1 MSEFDLDNELESER
15 ELEAEKR
22 QQMPHPEELQQM
34 PPPED
39 MVPREAEPPSPPQ
52 AAQAT
57 MLSHM
62 FTDPMERVLR
72 RVRGFPAV
80 EVQNQQNPDFMPP
93 IGCMAVDGLTRFE
106 PKPKTALSTGNVLAC
121 VAEMGRGKS
130 TMIREY
136 QRSTITGQ
144 ANALAQQALHNP
156 SARFLLLT
164 ANRMYAASAAREQ
177 EALAEELRGLGYTA
191 VVAGSYMDGGVAI
204 ADKLA
209 ACQFVLC
216 SLESLHHV
224 EGQRFDVVVIDEV
237 GSIARLVGGGTMQEL
252 SNVWLLRS
260 LCGQMGTRVVALDA
274 DLLFKMDSTEPS
286 TVVEDFFKLVMPDR
300 NVLCAQLA
308 GQKPAH
314 LQRSVRL
321 YFDHSQCD
329 GQAGKTDW
337 MAGIETLVD
346 RWHTTQGESGLIIIA
361 VGTKDFGRKV
371 CQRLF
376 ALKAPHKFYHGD
388 SNQSERFE
396 HFSDLR
402 AHAQSL
408 CAIVVTTVLA
418 IGVDIPP
425 AIRVAQVFTAFC
437 RMGCAF
443 QQLCQ
448 ALLRARHVQDPE
460 IRVLIDCMPPS
471 VRNVLVQQGKKKP
484 IVRPTYDDAMKA
496 VTRRRATGMRFY
508 ESMLRAG
515 GGLPAGVTPL
525 KLLDDD
531 ALRVMAHARLERSM
545 QIRDPFYAM
554 TKLFEHHGWGTQLG
568 FAQQAEAQFDLSG
581 LDALTLSDDH
591 EFDIM
596 KTDLEKWGWVVT
608 QIFERGDHGF
618 FDNCYGLATKQM
630 ASSNALSQGD
640 QWLVKAFW
648 ALRNI
653 GYVPALDEF
662 GDPPTGDDGGDG
674 GDGGED
680 GEAIGA
686 PPAAVLL
693 GAWLGNGS
701 DPNNLTPHLK
711 LHAYCRLFTPEEAM
725 KRDFANRLNSG
736 KRKRDPQLELL
747 IGSKLQAV
755 AHVGR
760 LLLEGGYRRPAQ
772 LVDDEVILAQRFVDL
787 ANRCIRK
794 ETTESDN
801 NTLRQLRQA
810 KEECLGVGGKD
821 TTLLE
826 ILRAIAKAIGM
837 KLVAVKQKVT
847 LPNGTRKLLVQSMKL
862 ERLLPEVSDAWLVYS
877 DVLGAEV
884 QVGSWG
890 SAHANAQLDAMEVS
904 FSNDP
909 DYGDLFTAAYQAYQ
923 SQDSDDMRWEKINA
937 AELKT
942 ALTRLRHVRNTLG
955 GQTLTP
961 QIERDLRELSVLEA
975 IDRNA
980 LPEVNGIR
988 RLCVVYGKRSILGR
1002 RTASYPSM
1010 QACPSSLRPLLL
1022 KLYYHDI
1029 DIVNC
1034 HPTLMIQVCEKMGMF
1049 DAIPKLR
1056 EYVASRDDMLQRIA
1070 DHFGVE
1076 KGICKFAVL
1085 RVLNSGS
1092 VEKWIEDVGL
1102 PADTDADQP
1111 DLRDLAEEAR
1121 VIRACF
1127 FKYMEEKQ
1135 QGIVERLRELARA
1148 RKGPF
1153 ASNAAIDRAA
1163 FSACMF
1169 EVEDSVLTVVDEYF
1183 RSMRWVAASLIYDGM
1198 HVEHRDGDAQDP
1210 QTGRWL
1216 RLEEAMRAAEA
1227 DVERKLGYKIELKEK
1242 PLFEKPIVEESG
1254 NDAE

>member
-1 MSEFDLDNELESER
+1 MSEFDLDYELELER
-15 ELEAEKR
+15 ELESGELH
-22 QQMPHPEELQQM
+22 QM
-34 PPPED
+34 PPED
-39 MVPREAEPPSPPQ
+39 MEPVEGEPASPPQ
-52 AAQAT
+52 AAQAA
-57 MLSHM
+57 MLSLM
-62 FTDPMERVLR
+62 STDLVESLLR
-72 RVRGFPAV
+72 KMREWAKV
-80 EVQNQQNPDFMPP
+80 EVQNQQNPCFMPL
-93 IGCMAVDGLTRFE
+93 IGSMAVDGRTCFE
-106 PKPKTALSTGNVLAC
+106 PKPRTRRSAGNVLAC

-144 ANALAQQALHNP
+144 TRDLAQQTWHNP
-156 SARFLLLT
+156 DARFLLLT
-164 ANRMYAASAAREQ
+164 ANRLYAASAAREQ
-177 EALAEELRGLGYTA
+177 EALAAELRELGST
-191 VVAGSYMDGGVAI
+191 VVARSYMSGGG
-204 ADKLA
+204 DHLA

-224 EGQRFDVVVIDEV
+224 EGQQFDVVVIDEA

-286 TVVEDFFKLVMPDR
+286 TVVEDFFKLITPER
-300 NVLCAQLA
+300 FVLCAKLA
-308 GQKPAH
+308 GQKPHH

-329 GQAGKTDW
+329 GQAGKADW

-361 VGTKDFGRKV
+361 VGSKVFGRKV
-371 CQRLF
+371 CQRLV

-388 SNQSERFE
+388 SNQRERFE

-402 AHAQSL
+402 AHAQGL

-418 IGVDIPP
+418 IGVDIPQGV
-425 AIRVAQVFTAFC
+425 RVAQVFAAFC

-460 IRVLIDCMPPS
+460 IRVLVDCMPPN
-471 VRNVLVQQGKKKP
+471 VRDMLVQRGKKKP
-484 IVRPTYDDAMKA
+484 IVRPTYDDALKA

-525 KLLDDD
+525 KLLDDG

-545 QIRDPFYAM
+545 QISDPFYAM

-568 FAQQAEAQFDLSG
+568 FAQQAEAQFDLSK
-581 LDALTLSDDH
+581 LDTLKLSDDH
-591 EFDIM
+591 EFDILM
-596 KTDLEKWGWVVT
+596 TDIKKWGWVVA
-608 QIFERGDHGF
+608 QIFERGEPGF
-618 FDNCYGLATKQM
+618 FDKCYGLATKQM

-653 GYVPALDEF
+653 GVLPNLDEI
-662 GDPPTGDDGGDG
+662 GDPPPGGDDGGDG
-674 GDGGED
+674 GEGSED
-680 GEAIGA
+680 GEAH
-686 PPAAVLL
+686 PVAVLL
-693 GAWLGNGS
+693 NAWLGNGS
-701 DPNNLTPHLK
+701 DHNNLTPHLK
-711 LHAYCRLFTPEEAM
+711 LHALCRLFTPEEAM
-725 KRDFANRLNSG
+725 KRNFVNGLNSG
-736 KRKRDPQLELL
+736 KRKRDPQLELP
-747 IGSKLQAV
+747 IGSKVEVV
-755 AHVGR
+755 AQVGR

-772 LVDDEVILAQRFVDL
+772 LVDDEVSLAQRFVDL

-801 NTLRQLRQA
+801 NTLKQLRQT
-810 KEECLGVGGKD
+810 KEYLGVGGKD
-821 TTLLE
+821 STLQE
-826 ILRAIAKAIGM
+826 VLRAIAKAIGM
-837 KLVAVKQKVT
+837 KLIDVKKKES

-884 QVGSWG
+884 RVDSWV
-890 SAHANAQLDAMEVS
+890 SAHTSAQLDALEAG

-909 DYGDLFTAAYQAYQ
+909 DYGDLFTAAYQE
-923 SQDSDDMRWEKINA
+923 DSDDMRMEKINA
-937 AELKT
+937 AEVAA
-942 ALTRLRHVRNTLG
+942 ALTRLTHVRNTLG
-955 GQTLTP
+955 CQSLTP
-961 QIERDLRELSVLEA
+961 QIERNLRELNMLEA
-975 IDRNA
+975 IDQNA
-980 LPEVNGIR
+980 EPEDQNGIR
-988 RLCVVYGKRSILGR
+988 RLRVVYGKRSHLGR

-1022 KLYYHDI
+1022 KNYYHDI

-1034 HPTLMIQVCEKMGMF
+1034 HPSLMIQVCAKMGKL

-1056 EYVASRDDMLQRIA
+1056 EYKANRDDMLQRIA

-1076 KGICKFAVL
+1076 KAGCKFAVL
-1085 RVLNSGS
+1085 RLLNGGS
-1092 VEKWIEDVGL
+1092 VQKWIKDVGL
-1102 PADTDADQP
+1102 PADTDTDQP

-1127 FKYMEEKQ
+1127 FEYMEQKQ
-1135 QGIVERLRELARA
+1135 PGIVERLRELARA
-1148 RKGPF
+1148 RKGAS

-1163 FSACMF
+1163 FSHCMF

-1183 RSMRWVAASLIYDGM
+1183 RFKGWLVASLIYDGM
-1198 HVEHRDGDAQDP
+1198 HVEHRDGDTQDP
-1210 QTGRWL
+1210 QTGRWM

-1227 DVERKLGYKIELKEK
+1227 AVKCKLGYKIELKEK
-1242 PLFEKPIVEESG
+1242 PLFEAEEIEYAEESG
-1254 NDAE
+1254 DDEDEGIEYAEESGDDA

>member
-1 MSEFDLDNELESER
+1 MSEFDLDYELELER
-15 ELEAEKR
+15 ELEAEE
-22 QQMPHPEELQQM
+22 PQQM
-34 PPPED
+34 PPED
-39 MVPREAEPPSPPQ
+39 IDPVEAASASQ
-52 AAQAT
+52 THAT
-57 MLSHM
+57 QPTMPMLMRSG
-62 FTDPMERVLR
+62 PLERLLR
-72 RVRGFPAV
+72 NVRGWEKV

-93 IGCMAVDGLTRFE
+93 IGCMAVDGRTRFQ
-106 PKPKTALSTGNVLAC
+106 PKPKTALSAGNVLAC

-136 QRSTITGQ
+136 QRSTITRQ
-144 ANALAQQALHNP
+144 AHALAQQAWHNP

-164 ANRMYAASAAREQ
+164 ANRMYAASAGREQ
-177 EALAEELRGLGYTA
+177 EALAAELCGLGSTA
-191 VVAGSYMDGGVAI
+191 VVAGSYMSSDG
-204 ADKLA
+204 DHLA

-224 EGQRFDVVVIDEV
+224 ESQRFDVVVIDEV

-286 TVVEDFFKLVMPDR
+286 TVVEDFFKLVMPER

-308 GQKPAH
+308 GQKPPH

-329 GQAGKTDW
+329 GQAGKADW

-361 VGTKDFGRKV
+361 VGSKVFGRKV
-371 CQRLF
+371 CQRLV

-388 SNQSERFE
+388 SNQRERFE

-402 AHAQSL
+402 AHAQGL

-418 IGVDIPP
+418 IGVNIPQDIT
-425 AIRVAQVFTAFC
+425 VAQVFAAFC

-460 IRVLIDCMPPS
+460 IRVLVDCMPPN
-471 VRNVLVQQGKKKP
+471 VRDMLVQQGKKKK
-484 IVRPTYDDAMKA
+484 INRPTYDDAQKA

-531 ALRVMAHARLERSM
+531 ALRVMAHPRFERSM
-545 QIRDPFYAM
+545 QISDPFYAM

-568 FAQQAEAQFDLSG
+568 FAQQAEAQFDLSE
-581 LDALTLSDDH
+581 LAALTLSDDH
-591 EFDIM
+591 EFDILR
-596 KTDLEKWGWVVT
+596 TDLEKWGWVVA
-608 QIFERGDHGF
+608 QIFERGEDGF

-653 GYVPALDEF
+653 GFVPALDEF

-674 GDGGED
+674 GEGGEG
-680 GEAIGA
+680 GEVIEA
-686 PPAAVLL
+686 PPTAVLL
-693 GAWLGNGS
+693 KAWLGNGS
-701 DPNNLTPHLK
+701 DHNNLTPHLK

-725 KRDFANRLNSG
+725 KRDFVNGLNSG
-736 KRKRDPQLELL
+736 KRKRDPQLELH
-747 IGSKLQAV
+747 IGSKLEVV
-755 AHVGR
+755 AQVGR

-801 NTLRQLRQA
+801 NTLKQLRQT
-810 KEECLGVGGKD
+810 KEYLGVGGKD
-821 TTLLE
+821 STLQE
-826 ILRAIAKAIGM
+826 VLRANAKAIGM
-837 KLVAVKQKVT
+837 KLVEVKQKVT
-847 LPNGTRKLLVQSMKL
+847 LPDGTRKLLVQSMKL
-862 ERLLPEVSDAWLVYS
+862 VRLLPEVSDAWLVYS
-877 DVLGAEV
+877 DVLGTEV
-884 QVGSWG
+884 QVNSWV
-890 SAHANAQLDAMEVS
+890 SAHANAKFNAMEAS
-904 FSNDP
+904 FSTDP
-909 DYGDLFTAAYQAYQ
+909 DYGNLFTAPFQG
-923 SQDSDDMRWEKINA
+923 QDSDGMRWEKINA
-937 AELKT
+937 AELTT
-942 ALTRLRHVRNTLG
+942 ALTRLRHVRNTLD

-961 QIERDLRELSVLEA
+961 KIEHELRELNTLEA
-975 IDRNA
+975 IGQNA
-980 LPEVNGIR
+980 EPVDQDGIR

-1034 HPTLMIQVCEKMGMF
+1034 HPTLMIQVCSKFGKRHL
-1049 DAIPKLR
+1049 IPTLVNY
-1056 EYVASRDDMLQRIA
+1056 EADRDVVLQRIA
-1070 DHFGVE
+1070 DHFGVD
-1076 KGICKFAVL
+1076 KASCKFVVL
-1085 RVLNSGS
+1085 RVLNGGS
-1092 VEKWIEDVGL
+1092 VQKWIEDVGL
-1102 PADTDADQP
+1102 PANTDTDQP

-1127 FKYMEEKQ
+1127 FEYMEQKQ
-1135 QGIVERLRELARA
+1135 QGTVEHLRELARV
-1148 RKGPF
+1148 RKGAS

-1183 RSMRWVAASLIYDGM
+1183 RSMGWVVASLIYDGM

-1216 RLEEAMRAAEA
+1216 RIEEAMRAAEA
-1227 DVERKLGYKIELKEK
+1227 AVERKLGYKIDLKEK
-1242 PLFEKPIVEESG
+1242 PLFEKPLVEAEEEIEYAEESG
-1254 NDAE
+1254 DDAQM